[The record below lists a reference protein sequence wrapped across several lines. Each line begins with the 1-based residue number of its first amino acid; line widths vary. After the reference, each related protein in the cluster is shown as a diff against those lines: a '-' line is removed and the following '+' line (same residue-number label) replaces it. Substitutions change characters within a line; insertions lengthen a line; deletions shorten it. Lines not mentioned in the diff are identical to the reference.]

1 VTYTYPGRT
10 EPALRGLDLAVP
22 PRGLVALVGPS
33 GAGKS
38 TVAAMLLRFIEPDGG
53 AILAGDVPLGAIEL
67 AAWRAHVAW
76 VPQRPHLF
84 HGSIADNV
92 RLARPDADDRAVAA
106 ALTSAGAA
114 SFVDGLPLRA
124 ATQVGDDGV
133 RLSGGQRQRIAI
145 ARAILADARLI
156 VMDEATSHLDAAS
169 VETIRAA
176 VVDLARDRAVLVV
189 SHRLRLAA
197 FADTVAVVE
206 AGRVV
211 ESGSPRELLARGG
224 VYARLV
230 AANDADPE
238 IAA

>member
-1 VTYTYPGRT
+1 
-10 EPALRGLDLAVP
+10 
-22 PRGLVALVGPS
+22 
-33 GAGKS
+33 
-38 TVAAMLLRFIEPDGG
+38 MLLRFIEPDGG